1 MAHDTD
7 GKSANVR
14 IRPAAIEDAP
24 RIVEMARALTDYE
37 NALTGGTRY
46 AGFGLT
52 VDTIERLCFG
62 ENPLCH
68 GLIAEVDGTTVGY
81 ILYQLTFDTTSGNV
95 GLWMADL
102 YVEAAH
108 RGRGIGHALMRAL
121 LDECPR
127 HNAREIA
134 WGVMRE
140 NDATKAFYDHYGEI
154 DPDITYWTNID
165 DLAARIRARSK

>member
-62 ENPLCH
+62 ARPLCY
-68 GLIAEVDGTTVGY
+68 GLIAEVDGAAVGY

-108 RGRGIGHALMRAL
+108 RGRGGCQVHQAACRAAPSAAGSVTGARQVW
-121 LDECPR
+121 PR
-127 HNAREIA
+127 Q
-134 WGVMRE
+134 
-140 NDATKAFYDHYGEI
+140 T
-154 DPDITYWTNID
+154 
-165 DLAARIRARSK
+165 